1 MYLTRGLHNVYTCLQ
16 VVENGETNP
25 YYILYL
31 FGLLWHLAIIFI
43 LCFSQLI
50 NTRNVDIKQNKLSL
64 F

>member
-1 MYLTRGLHNVYTCLQ
+1 MYLTHSLHNGNTCLQ

-31 FGLLWHLAIIFI
+31 FDLLWHLAIRFI

-50 NTRNVDIKQNKLSL
+50 NRNVDIKQNKISL